1 MTSEHII
8 LCTDS
13 ATVAGAVSGTL
24 DPARERLTVCD
35 SGMELLGAVR
45 ALASD
50 LVILDLDTHGL
61 GGLLLISAIRELAPG
76 LPIVAVSASPDAD
89 VRPVVQQ
96 GISYVCLGAGEAE
109 AGSRLRGFV
118 AAARRGLAVSG
129 THTSRIVTGAAGV

>member
-13 ATVAGAVSGTL
+13 EKVAGVVSGTL
-24 DPARERLTVCD
+24 DPARERMTVCD
-35 SGMELLGAVR
+35 SGMELLGTVR

-61 GGLLLISAIRELAPG
+61 GGLLLISAIQELVPG
-76 LPIVAVSASPDAD
+76 LPIVAVSADPGAD
-89 VRPVVQQ
+89 SRPVVQK
-96 GISYVCLGAGEAE
+96 GIPYVCLGAGEVE
-109 AGSRLRGFV
+109 AGSKLRGFV
-118 AAARRGLAVSG
+118 AAARRRLAISG